1 LTTKVKI
8 PENSSVLLGAIEP
21 SLGNKGLDSLAVIL
35 KQAGTKVQQYEVDI
49 TSEVLLE
56 EVKNEEWIILALSLT
71 TRESV
76 YTLRNFLSVLG
87 KRVIPPVVIGGLY
100 ANPFLAEEL
109 SISFEQRI
117 YYSRGEEYLLET
129 FYRAISRAAALP
141 PMKGRGTT
149 LFPFSDLDKAT
160 ADTGISFLEGSTD
173 LVVFT
178 PEPLKGCPD
187 CPGKRDLTCPVAS
200 GYSDV
205 GDIDECRSFVR
216 SFEKAVM
223 MIAPALEPG
232 TEDIGK
238 RRKLWKATLETES
251 LFRQK
256 YGKAFAFKFPVRC
269 PVCPPEVCTIQK
281 GKCLYPEFLRPLHEE
296 YYIDMVSTVRKMAG
310 DRRKMEMYAL
320 VLVGQKYKRS

>member
-8 PENSSVLLGAIEP
+8 PEDSSVLLGSIEP
-21 SLGNKGLDSLAVIL
+21 SLGNRGLDFLAAIL
-35 KQAGTKVQQYEVDI
+35 KRAGIKVQKYENDI
-49 TSEVLLE
+49 TSEVLLDE
-56 EVKNEEWIILALSLT
+56 IENEEWTVLALSLT

-76 YTLRNFLSVLG
+76 DTLRNFLSGLG

-109 SISFEQRI
+109 SMSFEQRI
-117 YYSRGEEYLLET
+117 YYSRGEEDLLEKV
-129 FYRAISRAAALP
+129 SRAMSREADLP
-141 PMKGRGTT
+141 PEKGRATKLT
-149 LFPFSDLDKAT
+149 ICSSLQEAT

-173 LVVFT
+173 LVAFS
-178 PEPLKGCPD
+178 PGPLKGCPD
-187 CPGKRDLTCPVAS
+187 CPGKRDLTCPIAS

-205 GDIDECRSFVR
+205 GDFDECRAFVR

-223 MIAPALEPG
+223 MIAPVLEPG

-238 RRKLWKATLETES
+238 RRKIWKAPLETES
-251 LFRQK
+251 FFRQK
-256 YGKAFAFKFPVRC
+256 YSRAFAFKFPMRC
-269 PVCPPEVCTIQK
+269 PVCPPEVCIIQK
-281 GKCLYPEFLRPLHEE
+281 GKCLFPEFLRPLHEE
-296 YYIDMVSTVRKMAG
+296 YCIDMMSTVREMAG